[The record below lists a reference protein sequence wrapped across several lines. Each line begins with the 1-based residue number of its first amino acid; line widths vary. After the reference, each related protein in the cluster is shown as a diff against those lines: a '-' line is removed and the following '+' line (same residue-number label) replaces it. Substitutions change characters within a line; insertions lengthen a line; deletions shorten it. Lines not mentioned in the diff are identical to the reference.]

1 MTVLS
6 KPVVTHTSYLKT
18 INVISY
24 SWEISEIFM
33 YLKESSAFSKIE
45 SETPPGKAKL
55 FNLGCQ
61 LGFNV
66 YFLLEILQILAY
78 LTIF

>member
-45 SETPPGKAKL
+45 SETPPGRAKL
-55 FNLGCQ
+55 LNF
-61 LGFNV
+61 GFNV
-66 YFLLEILQILAY
+66 YFLFEILQIFAY